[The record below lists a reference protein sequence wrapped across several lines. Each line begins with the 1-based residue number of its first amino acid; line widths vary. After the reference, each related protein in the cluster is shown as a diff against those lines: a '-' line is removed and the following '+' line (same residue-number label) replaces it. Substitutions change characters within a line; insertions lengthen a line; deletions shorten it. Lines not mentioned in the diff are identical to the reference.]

1 MNNDYQLSQKQGFR
15 SQDLEPLAILFFF
28 LGALDIYSFFKQKF
42 RQKQQEDQD
51 RLRSKKSITLANYGK
66 VALLAFI
73 IAGIL
78 EISLF

>member
-1 MNNDYQLSQKQGFR
+1 MNNYQLSPKQALR

-28 LGALDIYSFFKQKF
+28 LDALDIYSFFHRKF
-42 RQKQQEDQD
+42 RQRQEEQD
-51 RLRSKKSITLANYGK
+51 RLKRKKGITLASYGK
-66 VALLAFI
+66 VALLALM

>member
-1 MNNDYQLSQKQGFR
+1 MNNYQLSPKQALR

-28 LGALDIYSFFKQKF
+28 LGALDIYSFFNQKF
-42 RQKQQEDQD
+42 RQKQQEAQD
-51 RLRSKKSITLANYGK
+51 RLRRKKGITLASYGK
-66 VALLAFI
+66 VALLALI

>member
-1 MNNDYQLSQKQGFR
+1 MNNYQLSPKQALR

-28 LGALDIYSFFKQKF
+28 LGALDIYSFFHRKF
-42 RQKQQEDQD
+42 RQRQEEQD
-51 RLRSKKSITLANYGK
+51 RLKRKKGITLASYRK
-66 VALLAFI
+66 LALLALI